1 MNKKFNS
8 MLGTLVFLSVVSFSV
23 FSEAKNDASGEKE
36 RAYGWQLM
44 TLKERAAHRAKIT
57 SLKTAKERE
66 EYRNQHHLKMQ
77 ARAKQQGKQLPEKPM
92 ERGTGHM
99 RGN

>member
-1 MNKKFNS
+1 MNKKFIS
-8 MLGTLVFLSVVSFSV
+8 MVGTLVFLSVASFSV
-23 FSEAKNDASGEKE
+23 FSEAKKETKAQKE

-57 SLKTAKERE
+57 SLKTAKERQA
-66 EYRNQHHLKMQ
+66 YRNQHHLKMQ
-77 ARAKQQGKQLPEKPM
+77 ARAKQQGKELPEKPM
-92 ERGTGHM
+92 ERGKGQM